1 VEDDP
6 TQKGSSQE
14 RKRWGTTLRPGRM
27 KEEVARQPPDESLKK
42 GGTLRGEAE

>member
-6 TQKGSSQE
+6 TQKGSPQG
-14 RKRWGTTLRPGRM
+14 RKRWGITLRPGRM
-27 KEEVARQPPDESLKK
+27 KEGVAGQTPDESLKK